1 MRSFPLWFSGMS
13 KRPYAALLIGITL
26 AVVSS
31 APAGDLQTALW
42 RSTNIIIGCILAML
56 FTSIFPQRAFI
67 NWRIQLADFL
77 SDYLK
82 ITTAGVSRNVLAPP
96 RMVKLQTRA
105 LNNVVKM
112 RSLITPVNKE
122 TKIAKSLL
130 EDIQS
135 ITRDMIAAQN
145 FR

>member
-1 MRSFPLWFSGMS
+1 M
-13 KRPYAALLIGITL
+13 T
-26 AVVSS
+26 
-31 APAGDLQTALW
+31 
-42 RSTNIIIGCILAML
+42 
-56 FTSIFPQRAFI
+56 
-67 NWRIQLADFL
+67 
-77 SDYLK
+77 
-82 ITTAGVSRNVLAPP
+82 
-96 RMVKLQTRA
+96 KLQTRA

-130 EDIQS
+130 EEIQS